1 MNGEDRLKSANRDL
15 VLGSYTAAVSENF
28 IRYSSGDRK
37 ATSEYI
43 YGNQKEDAMAIVG
56 EFYHNK
62 RRVVSI
68 TKKTKVGADGLMI
81 ELAKQMTTHPDDD
94 FVINPANVRILTG
107 MSNAGW
113 EKDMKDKAPYCF
125 KDKIFHH
132 GQLKHS
138 DLRGLKNSLIII
150 DELDNGDKECQVLH
164 NTLKAAGALD
174 IQYLEENNVR
184 FVFISATMVKEL
196 YELYRWGEHHCL
208 YKMTIPDSYI
218 GHTDFLER
226 GIIQEF
232 YSLNTDASA
241 TKWVQ
246 EDILDTYGADLRVH
260 IVRANKKTVTTIQA
274 ACAQNGIDCR
284 NHTSSDKIDE
294 SVLSDLFEGALTRHV
309 VLIVKGFFRRANLIP
324 NEWKLRIGATHELYT
339 SLVDNNAQ
347 IQALPGR
354 MTGYWRGAIESGH
367 KTGPHRTSV
376 KAVEEY
382 DAVYN
387 DPFGVNSY
395 QAAGFK
401 KSNGRITTITPTFV
415 TPRNISGLDTIAL
428 PGGVEEPIV
437 DPKKN
442 VPIVLPMTADMITEI
457 CELKPK
463 QKRTILLGFLKSYL
477 RANNLGALADRVDGF
492 EIGQITTPETVGS
505 RKRNID
511 DPINANLTNR
521 PFTINVKEAHKDKD
535 SWQAVFDNTGNRV
548 IFMIYCNP

>member
-1 MNGEDRLKSANRDL
+1 MNVEDRLKTANRSL

-43 YGNQKEDAMAIVG
+43 YDNQKEDAMAIVG

-138 DLRGLKNSLIII
+138 DLRGLTNSLIII
-150 DELDNGDKECQVLH
+150 DELDNGDKERQVLH

-184 FVFISATMVKEL
+184 FVFISATMIKEL

-208 YKMTIPDSYI
+208 YKMTIPESYI
-218 GHTDFLER
+218 GHTEFLER
-226 GIIQEF
+226 GVIQEF

-246 EDILDTYGADLRVH
+246 EDILDNYGPDFRIH
-260 IVRANKKTVTTIQA
+260 IVRANQKTAIAIQN
-274 ACAQNGIDCR
+274 ACIQNGIDYR

-324 NEWKLRIGATHELYT
+324 NQWKLRIGATHELYT
-339 SLVDNNAQ
+339 KIVDNNAQ

-367 KTGPHRTSV
+367 KTGPYRTSV

-382 DAVYN
+382 EAIYN
-387 DPFGVNSY
+387 NPFGVNSY

-401 KSNGRITTITPTFV
+401 KNNGHVSTITPTLVTPKNVAGLVPVDLPSNTDSDTDDSGEFERGHGVFDTQAENEAYAKKCGAQRISSYDSNDAGFKMCSTTSRRVHSLDDILKFTKTSNKGSNLDKKLSDLKVGEFAYRRYVCYRDITDKSSECFV
-415 TPRNISGLDTIAL
+415 TIWVKRIIAA
-428 PGGVEEPIV
+428 EE
-437 DPKKN
+437 
-442 VPIVLPMTADMITEI
+442 
-457 CELKPK
+457 
-463 QKRTILLGFLKSYL
+463 
-477 RANNLGALADRVDGF
+477 
-492 EIGQITTPETVGS
+492 
-505 RKRNID
+505 
-511 DPINANLTNR
+511 
-521 PFTINVKEAHKDKD
+521 
-535 SWQAVFDNTGNRV
+535 
-548 IFMIYCNP
+548 

>member
-1 MNGEDRLKSANRDL
+1 MNGEDRLKTANRSL

-28 IRYSSGDRK
+28 IRYSNGDRK

-43 YGNQKEDAMAIVG
+43 YDNQKEDAMAIVG
-56 EFYHNK
+56 EFYHNN

-150 DELDNGDKECQVLH
+150 DELDNGDKERQVLH

-184 FVFISATMVKEL
+184 FVFISATMIKEL

-218 GHTDFLER
+218 GHTEFLER

-232 YSLNTDASA
+232 YSLNTPASA

-246 EDILDTYGADLRVH
+246 EDIIDNYGPDFRIH
-260 IVRANKKTVTTIQA
+260 IVRANQKTATAIQN
-274 ACAQNGIDCR
+274 ACIQNGVDYR

-339 SLVDNNAQ
+339 KIVDNNAQ

-354 MTGYWRGAIESGH
+354 MTGYWRGVIESGH
-367 KTGPHRTSV
+367 KTGPYRTSV
-376 KAVEEY
+376 NAVKEY
-382 DAVYN
+382 EAVYN
-387 DPFGVNSY
+387 NPFGANSY

-401 KSNGRITTITPTFV
+401 KNNGRVTTITPTIVTPKNIAGLVPGDLPSDSESDTDNSGEFERGHGVFDTQAENEVYAKKCGAQRTSSYDVNDAGFKMCSTTSRGVHSLDDILKFTKTSKKGSNLDKKLSDLKVGECAYRRYVCYRDITDKSSECFV
-415 TPRNISGLDTIAL
+415 TIWVKRLIA
-428 PGGVEEPIV
+428 
-437 DPKKN
+437 
-442 VPIVLPMTADMITEI
+442 A
-457 CELKPK
+457 
-463 QKRTILLGFLKSYL
+463 
-477 RANNLGALADRVDGF
+477 
-492 EIGQITTPETVGS
+492 
-505 RKRNID
+505 
-511 DPINANLTNR
+511 
-521 PFTINVKEAHKDKD
+521 KE
-535 SWQAVFDNTGNRV
+535 
-548 IFMIYCNP
+548 